1 MQSFPGAGA
10 WDLGLRT
17 QAKERRERE
26 VRHPSCPGEEERE
39 SERETTNT
47 GEAMGPRG
55 LSNAIHD
62 QERWRERASEWVEH
76 LRM

>member
-1 MQSFPGAGA
+1 M
-10 WDLGLRT
+10 RT
-17 QAKERRERE
+17 QAKERERSDTPHAPE
-26 VRHPSCPGEEERE
+26 KKRERE

-55 LSNAIHD
+55 LWNAIHD